1 MARPLGSKNLPKAST
16 PTQGKIDLTGGVPA
30 TAPTAPTAP
39 KTEAAPAKRVA
50 LGRVSKEKIFRAGVG
65 QLTVH
70 ESVNGNVVFK
80 GRMVDENGITYMT
93 TVLMPL
99 NPTTGKAL
107 AVSEVDIDKLIS

>member
-16 PTQGKIDLTGGVPA
+16 PTQGKIDLTGGIPA
-30 TAPTAPTAP
+30 TAPTAP
-39 KTEAAPAKRVA
+39 KTEVAPAKRVA